1 MGPSPHVPD
10 VGKNE
15 KELGQT
21 TMLLLQSQA
30 SLGHQVDQSVCDL
43 IQDAVD
49 VILLF
54 QRLQGAGQ
62 KCVHS

>member
-1 MGPSPHVPD
+1 MPD